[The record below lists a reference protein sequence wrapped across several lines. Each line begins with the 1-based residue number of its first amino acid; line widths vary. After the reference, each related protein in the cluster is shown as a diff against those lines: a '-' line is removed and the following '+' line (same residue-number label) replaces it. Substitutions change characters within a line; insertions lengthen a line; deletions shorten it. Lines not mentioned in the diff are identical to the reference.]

1 MKPLQLQ
8 SKAWYTLV
16 FTPLLVYVV
25 FRAYSVGVTYD
36 ESWTLRWFVDLPF
49 MQALNC
55 SPCNANNHL
64 LNTLL
69 IKLMFVFGNDS
80 LFAARIPNVL
90 AFLLYGYFAFRVCS
104 QYLSF
109 RFGIIAF
116 LIVLCNPFVL
126 DFFSLARGYG
136 LAMGFQMMSI
146 YYFISFFKSLKTK
159 HAIFSL
165 ISGVFAVLSSFSFLN
180 YWLVIAFVILIY
192 SIVFSSKFKL
202 KQILGSVFLIA
213 LFLIALIYE
222 PIRKMLINGNF
233 YYGGDTGFFSDTL
246 VSLTKYSMYSSNES
260 PLVFGVLIGF
270 LFVLFLS
277 VILSY
282 FKSKN
287 VFDPKSLFLLVLVL
301 CFFAIISQFY
311 LFGTPFVIDRSA
323 LFFYPLFV
331 FLLCFALY
339 DLQKYWLSMVL
350 AGAITLVVLV
360 NFIFHANTYKTATW
374 YFDAHTIGVLE
385 FLNNEGKLK
394 GEVIKLDYSWPF
406 DSAIIYYTQRKKYEY
421 LRLVKSPWNRE
432 VFNQEADYYLFL
444 NQRLEKVGYEI
455 EHQKIV
461 GEHKKTIKVFDA
473 EHVVLY
479 SIPANE

>member
-1 MKPLQLQ
+1 MQQQ
-8 SKAWYTLV
+8 SRIWYGLI
-16 FTPLLVYVV
+16 FIPLLVYVV
-25 FRAYSVGVTYD
+25 YRAYSVGVTYD
-36 ESWTLRWFVDLPF
+36 ESWTIRLFVDLPF
-49 MQALNC
+49 MDALNC
-55 SPCNANNHL
+55 SPCDANNHI

-69 IKLMFVFGNDS
+69 IKLMFVFGDDS
-80 LFAARIPNVL
+80 LFLARTPNML
-90 AFLLYGYFAFRVCS
+90 AFLLYGYFTYRICN

-116 LIVLCNPFVL
+116 LIILCNPFVL

-146 YYFISFFKSLKTK
+146 YYFVSFFKSLKTK

-165 ISGVFAVLSSFSFLN
+165 VSGVFAVLSSFSFLN

-246 VSLTKYSMYSSNES
+246 VSLTKYSMYSPNET

-277 VILSY
+277 VIFS
-282 FKSKN
+282 FFQNKN
-287 VFDPKSLFLLVLVL
+287 VVDPKSLFLLVLIL
-301 CFFAIISQFY
+301 CVFAIISQFY

-339 DLQKYWLSMVL
+339 DLQKYWLSTVL
-350 AGAITLVVLV
+350 AGVITLVVLV
-360 NFIFHANTYKTATW
+360 NFTFHANTYKTATW
-374 YFDAHTIGVLE
+374 YFDAHTIGVLA
-385 FLNNEGKLK
+385 FLNNKGKLK

-406 DSAIIYYTQRKKYEY
+406 GGAILYYTQRKKYDY
-421 LRLVKSPWNRE
+421 LELIKDPWNRE
-432 VFNQEADYYLFL
+432 VFNKEADYYLFL
-444 NQRLEKVGYEI
+444 NQNLERVGYEI

-461 GEHKKTIKVFDA
+461 GERKKSIKVFEN
-473 EHVVLY
+473 EHIVLY